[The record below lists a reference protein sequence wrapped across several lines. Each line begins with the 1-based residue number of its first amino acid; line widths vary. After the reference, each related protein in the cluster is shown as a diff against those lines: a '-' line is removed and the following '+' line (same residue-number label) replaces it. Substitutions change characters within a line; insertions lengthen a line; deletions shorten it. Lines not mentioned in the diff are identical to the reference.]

1 MTIDWKRRSANSAG
15 GSINIF
21 SNRVINF
28 PLEKYL
34 IHSDNILDILIG
46 N

>member
-1 MTIDWKRRSANSAG
+1 MTIDWKRRSTDSEG

-28 PLEKYL
+28 LKEKYF